1 MQTRFSAAARLAGPA
16 VVLMLAA
23 ACTDQPLAPVPA
35 EEAPPALARLEC
47 TVQVREGTLACASPS
62 AASGGPSF
70 DRIVGGQ
77 DVYVRLAGS
86 GASYD
91 GGTQQFQTTVTV
103 QNLSQ
108 HSMGTPDG
116 STVQGLRVFFNSGP
130 TVTGGSGAVSIANED
145 GTDFFLSAAQPYFH
159 YGEIVSPYEI
169 SAGKPWIFNVDAT
182 VTSFSFVVYVSAPMT
197 DESGAM
203 LDAVWDGSEG
213 SAWELGGNWADGTVP
228 DSAATVSIPADS
240 LFAGAQPVL
249 AASTQVTHLRV
260 GFGSTLGLGGNTLT
274 AWGNVDATGAVQ
286 SGTLQVAGSGVVV
299 GGSLPSVRL
308 TGSATL
314 QKPVTTT
321 GAVSIAD
328 GALNVSGL
336 PLSIQVP

>member
-1 MQTRFSAAARLAGPA
+1 MQTRSFPVRLVGPA
-16 VVLMLAA
+16 AVLVLAA
-23 ACTDQPLAPVPA
+23 ACTDQPLAPVPT
-35 EEAPPALARLEC
+35 EEPAPALARLEC
-47 TVQVREGTLACASPS
+47 TVQVREGTLSCSTPS
-62 AASGGPSF
+62 AGPTGASF

-77 DVYVRLAGS
+77 EVYVRLAGS

-91 GGTQQFQTTVTV
+91 GGTQQFQMSVTV

-116 STVQGLRVFFNSGP
+116 VTVEGLRVFLNSGP
-130 TVTGGSGAVSIANED
+130 TVTGGSGAVSIANPD
-145 GTDFFLSAAQPYFH
+145 GTDFFLSAAQPYFL

-169 SAGKPWIFNVDAT
+169 SAGKPWIFDVDAT
-182 VTSFSFVVYVSAPMT
+182 VTSFGFVVYVSTPMT
-197 DESGAM
+197 DEAGPM

-213 SAWELGGNWADGTVP
+213 SAWETAGNWTDGTVP
-228 DSAATVSIPADS
+228 DSAAIVSIPADS

-249 AASTQVTHLRV
+249 AASAQVTHLRV

-274 AWGNVDATGAVQ
+274 TWGNVDAVGAVQ
-286 SGTLQVAGSGVVV
+286 SGTLQLAGSGVVV

-314 QKPVTTT
+314 QKSVTTT

-328 GALNVSGL
+328 GALNVADL